1 MFHKK
6 QKAYFDLMHEQTDWL
21 SPPMLVRNSLLGSP
35 KSAAF
40 LWTNTSHFLQSLG
53 KPDEGDR
60 TFCLFSLPPE
70 KAVLAK
76 GPSHTI
82 LVVSALKA
90 LLNQISRTFS
100 NMLTTGE
107 SSPYSSLVI
116 TKILHFHN
124 ICCRHPL
131 QCTVSSLCPINPLFV
146 QNKLRPRKG
155 LALNHAPS
163 PHHTQIIQNWWM
175 PVSVLGEEGE
185 KGWGIVNETGRN

>member
-1 MFHKK
+1 MSR
-6 QKAYFDLMHEQTDWL
+6 QTGWAL
-21 SPPMLVRNSLLGSP
+21 PVLVRNSLLGTQ
-35 KSAAF
+35 KSVAS
-40 LWTNTSHFLQSLG
+40 LWTKVSNFLQSLG
-53 KPDEGDR
+53 KRDGGDR

-70 KAVLAK
+70 KAVLGK

-82 LVVSALKA
+82 LVVCAFKA
-90 LLNQISRTFS
+90 LLNQISKTFS

-124 ICCRHPL
+124 ICYRHPL

-155 LALNHAPS
+155 LALNHVPS

-175 PVSVLGEEGE
+175 LVSISGRKGEQDGVLWTKLEEIGFFS
-185 KGWGIVNETGRN
+185 NN